1 MPPIAIKPS
10 RIFAPPAEYTLR
22 MGQTRVKVGKLKM
35 LLLPALVA
43 AINILILIYPRE
55 SLAAARNGLELWA
68 FNVLPGM
75 LPFVIGANL
84 LMSLGVVSFL
94 GVALGPAMR
103 RIFGL
108 PGTGGF
114 ALAVGLVSGYP
125 IGAKVVCEMRLRGE
139 LGRSQAQRLLAFANN
154 GGPLFIL
161 GAVAAGMF
169 GSASLGYFLLAIHY
183 LGALLI
189 GLIIRLIWGNA
200 ADDGKQAGQMPL
212 HAMMVRAMSVSRRKD
227 GRSLG
232 QMLGQA
238 VANAVETMLTI
249 GGFVVL
255 FSVVTAVL
263 GLAGVY
269 DLAGRAAAP
278 LFDAFGVSAELQS
291 GFFAGLVEMAN
302 GIGMLSAHGV
312 SRAAVALTAG
322 VLGFGGASILL
333 QSASFIGKTD
343 LSTRRFVAAKAAH
356 GVLSAIMA
364 AVLFPLF
371 VRHFAPQADAQAQAV
386 FNHSPAASLV
396 RSTAHFA
403 AVVAVLAVVA
413 AIVVVARL
421 AAKKVG

>member
-1 MPPIAIKPS
+1 
-10 RIFAPPAEYTLR
+10 
-22 MGQTRVKVGKLKM
+22 MGQTQAKASVRARANKIKK

-55 SLAAARNGLELWA
+55 GLAAARSGLELWA

-94 GVALGPAMR
+94 GAALSPVMR

-108 PGTGGF
+108 PGSGGF

-139 LGRSQAQRLLAFANN
+139 LSRGQAQRLLAFANN

-169 GSASLGYFLLAIHY
+169 GSAVLGYFLLAAHY
-183 LGALLI
+183 AGALAI
-189 GLIIRLIWGNA
+189 GLISRLIWGNA
-200 ADDGKQAGQMPL
+200 DDKQRNQTPLPAMP
-212 HAMMVRAMSVSRRKD
+212 ARAVDAARRE
-227 GRSLG
+227 GGHSFG

-238 VANAVETMLTI
+238 VTNAVETMLTI

-255 FSVVTAVL
+255 FSVVSAVL

-269 DLAGRAAAP
+269 DVAGGVTAP
-278 LFDAFGVSAELQS
+278 LFEAAGVSSELQS
-291 GFFAGLVEMAN
+291 GFFAGLVEIAN
-302 GIGMLSAHGV
+302 GVGMLSTQGI

-322 VLGFGGASILL
+322 VISFGGASILL

-343 LSTRRFVAAKAAH
+343 LNAKLFVAAKGLH
-356 GVLSAIMA
+356 GVLSGTLA
-364 AVLFPLF
+364 ALMYPLF
-371 VRHFAPQADAQAQAV
+371 AGRFEMQTEVQVQAV
-386 FNHSPAASLV
+386 FAYSPAAVFV
-396 RSTAHFA
+396 RAMWHFA
-403 AVVAVLAVVA
+403 AVVAVLAVVGA
-413 AIVVVARL
+413 VVVVGLR
-421 AAKKVG
+421 AKFLKRRS